1 MTDEPAGDD
10 GVFARESRYL
20 ETYVQIVV
28 EDGHI
33 TEVTFPERP
42 DESAGEKHPMLD
54 RIEKYLTGT
63 VKDNF
68 DDVPVAP
75 DVSDDIAEVLE
86 AVRTIP
92 YGTALSCAE
101 LLRENKGLDPTL
113 ASDHDLVR
121 VALDANPTPLVIP
134 DHRIRDAP
142 SGAPPA
148 IEQRLRS
155 LERIVT

>member
-1 MTDEPAGDD
+1 MTDESGGGD

-33 TEVTFPERP
+33 TSVTFPELP
-42 DESAGEKHPMLD
+42 DESATEEHPMLE
-54 RIEKYLTGT
+54 RIEAYLSGT
-63 VKDNF
+63 VKDDF
-68 DDVPVAP
+68 DDIQVAP
-75 DVSDDIAEVLE
+75 DVSNDIAGVLA
-86 AVRTIP
+86 AVRAIP
-92 YGTALSCAE
+92 YGTALSVAE
-101 LLRENKGLDPTL
+101 LLRETQGLDPTL
-113 ASDHDLVR
+113 DSDHDLVR
-121 VALDANPTPLVIP
+121 EALDANPTPLVIP
-134 DHRIRDAP
+134 DHRVRDAP